1 MRGGREAAPIL
12 ALMQQSVA
20 RMSALIDNV
29 LDFARGRLGG
39 GIAVNRAPQLLEP
52 VLNQVVA
59 ELRSSFPDST
69 IETDSD
75 LVQRVNCDGGRIAQL
90 FSNLLGNRARPW
102 RKDRR
107 DVVAATNAFHV
118 PDAGL
123 MQEIDQ
129 T

>member
-69 IETDSD
+69 IETDFD
-75 LVQRVNCDGGRIAQL
+75 LWCSGSTATADASRNYFPTCWASARAHGGKI
-90 FSNLLGNRARPW
+90 
-102 RKDRR
+102 
-107 DVVAATNAFHV
+107 DVTSS
-118 PDAGL
+118 P
-123 MQEIDQ
+123 QQ
-129 T
+129 TRFTFRMPV